1 MKICMRRLRKEIMQN
16 NNEWQAAFS
25 VIEQLEQA
33 GFEAVIVGGAVRD
46 ALLNRPA
53 HDVDVATNALPE
65 EVKSVFQRTV
75 DIGIQHGTVL
85 VIVPAGP
92 VEVTTYRTDGEY
104 TDHRRP
110 EKVQFV
116 RLLQEDLQRRDF
128 TMNAIAMRRDGSFV
142 DYYGGRQDIE
152 KHIIRAVG
160 DAPKR
165 FAEDALRM
173 LRAIRFSAQLNFTI
187 EANTLTAIQQ
197 RAADLAFIAKERIK
211 AELDKL
217 WVGQTVF
224 GGLQKLEESGLT
236 AYLKG
241 DFHAAHWLEFHTQDK
256 RLGWAYFALLQ
267 GTDWREVLRD
277 YRLSNKEMAF
287 VKSVLTA
294 YDALKGGWTNAH
306 YFMYSEQE
314 LEAAQYFAQLRQL
327 DAPIPQLSIR
337 ELQAMLPIK
346 DKQDLVVNG
355 ADLLQWS
362 GKKGG
367 PWIKDTLEDMLT
379 AILHHELQNDRQQIR
394 NWLERHYF

>member
-1 MKICMRRLRKEIMQN
+1 MQN
-16 NNEWQAAFS
+16 NKEWQTAYS

-110 EKVQFV
+110 DKVQFV
-116 RLLQEDLQRRDF
+116 RSLQDDLQRRDF
-128 TMNAIAMRRDGSFV
+128 TMNAIAMRHDGTFV

-152 KHIIRAVG
+152 LRVIRAVG
-160 DAPKR
+160 DADKR

-173 LRAIRFSAQLNFTI
+173 LRAIRFSAQLDFTI
-187 EANTLTAIQQ
+187 AKDTMTAIQN
-197 RAADLAFIAKERIK
+197 RAPDIAFIAKERIK

-217 WVGQTVF
+217 WLGTSVF
-224 GGLQKLEESGLT
+224 SGLQKLEESGLA
-236 AYLKG
+236 AYLYG
-241 DFHAAHWLEFHTQDK
+241 NFQAYRWYDFRTEDK
-256 RLGWAYFALLQ
+256 HVGWAYFALLQ
-267 GTDWREVLRD
+267 GANWREILRD

-287 VKSVLTA
+287 VKAVLTA
-294 YDALKGGWTNAH
+294 YEALNSGWTNIH
-306 YFMYSEQE
+306 YFTYKEQE
-314 LEAAQYFAQLRQL
+314 LEAAIYFAKLLQL
-327 DAPIPQLSIR
+327 DVCLPSQPIR
-337 ELQAMLPIK
+337 VLQDQLPIQQ
-346 DKQDLVVNG
+346 KQEVVVNG
-355 ADLLQWS
+355 ADLLKWS

-367 PWIKDTLEDMLT
+367 PWVKEVLGDILEAIIHNELENDQERIK
-379 AILHHELQNDRQQIR
+379 
-394 NWLERHYF
+394 NWLDCHYFHEA

>member
-25 VIEQLEQA
+25 VIEQLEQV

-116 RLLQEDLQRRDF
+116 RSLQEDLQRRDF
-128 TMNAIAMRRDGSFV
+128 TMNAIAMRLDGSFV

-152 KHIIRAVG
+152 KHVIRAVG
-160 DAPKR
+160 DAQKR

-173 LRAIRFSAQLNFTI
+173 LRAIRFSAQLDFTI

-224 GGLQKLEESGLT
+224 GGLEKLEESGLT
-236 AYLKG
+236 AYLTG
-241 DFHAAHWLEFHTQDK
+241 DFRAEHWLDFHTQDK

-294 YDALKGGWTNAH
+294 YDALKDGWTNTH
-306 YFMYSEQE
+306 YFMYTEQE

-327 DAPIPQLSIR
+327 DASLPQQSIR

-346 DKQDLVVNG
+346 HKQELVVNG
-355 ADLLQWS
+355 ADLLKWS

-367 PWIKDTLEDMLT
+367 PWVKDALEDMLT
-379 AILHHELQNDRQQIR
+379 AIIHHKLQNDRHQIK